1 MKKTMTLQVFA
12 DPGHG
17 WARFPLARLV
27 DLGIADEI
35 TPYSYVRGR
44 YAYLEQDCDL
54 ATLVKALYNR
64 GYEVKYKTHHTDRT
78 SKIRGYDRYQG
89 VKVVEAIN
97 DPLDDFNYVG
107 SRHHY

>member
-1 MKKTMTLQVFA
+1 MKNSMTIMVYE

-17 WARFPLARLV
+17 WARFPLSRLV
-27 DLGIADEI
+27 DLGIADQI

-64 GYEVKYKTHHTDRT
+64 GYEVKYKTHHTDHT

-89 VKVVEAIN
+89 AKVVEAIN
-97 DPLDDFNYVG
+97 DQ
-107 SRHHY
+107 